1 MREEIL
7 YDIANFENRNL
18 TINVPSTWP
27 NGTLEVITRIALKN
41 ILLLFFQNLPKFKLR
56 RRIKKVVFFREH
68 FE

>member
-27 NGTLEVITRIALKN
+27 NGTLEVNTRIVFGYVTY
-41 ILLLFFQNLPKFKLR
+41 IL
-56 RRIKKVVFFREH
+56 I
-68 FE
+68 